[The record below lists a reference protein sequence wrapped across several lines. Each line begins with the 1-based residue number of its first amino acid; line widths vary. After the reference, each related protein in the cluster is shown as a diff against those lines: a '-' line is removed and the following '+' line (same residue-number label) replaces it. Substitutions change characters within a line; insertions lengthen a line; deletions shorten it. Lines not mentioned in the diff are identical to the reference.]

1 MATTTVQTK
10 LFSKNFSDD
19 DLVEEIIFGK
29 LWQREELLLIMIPY
43 KNKALS
49 LKKLFE
55 EMKKFE
61 ETFPEESII
70 GISTMSAL
78 KRQLKGAIEEKEV
91 KTIGNGFT
99 LSEKSFT
106 LTEKGVEKA
115 KEIIKNLDLLNL
127 KVSWKVFLNKN

>member
-70 GISTMSAL
+70 GISTISAL

-99 LSEKSFT
+99 LEEKSFI

-127 KVSWKVFLNKN
+127 KVSWKMFLAKI

>member
-10 LFSKNFSDD
+10 LFSKNFPDD
-19 DLVEEIIFGK
+19 DLVEEIFFGK
-29 LWQREELLLIMIPY
+29 LWQREELLLIMIPF

-61 ETFPEESII
+61 ETFPEENII
-70 GISTMSAL
+70 GISTKSAL

-91 KTIGNGFT
+91 KTIGNSFT
-99 LSEKSFT
+99 LAEKSFT

-127 KVSWKVFLNKN
+127 KISWEMFLNKI

>member
-70 GISTMSAL
+70 GISTVSAL
-78 KRQLKGAIEEKEV
+78 KRQLKGAIEEKEI

-99 LSEKSFT
+99 LEEKSFV

-127 KVSWKVFLNKN
+127 KVSWKIFLAKI